1 MTKRTLFLK
10 ISILALLVL
19 ASISCNLIAVLNPE
33 PTPVTEVVQPPQ
45 PDVIVGPAFTYS
57 LTENQ
62 LNEYAAAGLQ
72 NNPES
77 NFKDLVITLPDG
89 LIDITGQ
96 FEQPPIKAEL
106 HLIARPYTD
115 GNGTLKIEVIK
126 ADLGPLPVGEE
137 MLKTISTYI
146 EGILASS
153 MEPVIRGYRIDS
165 VLITDRVLTL
175 SGQQR

>member
-1 MTKRTLFLK
+1 MTKRTLLLK
-10 ISILALLVL
+10 FFILALLVL
-19 ASISCNLIAVLNPE
+19 ASISCNLVAVLNPE
-33 PTPVTEVVQPPQ
+33 PTPVPVAPPAV
-45 PDVIVGPAFTYS
+45 PPVGNGGPAFTFS
-57 LTENQ
+57 LTESQ
-62 LNEYAAAGLQ
+62 LNEYATAGLQ
-72 NNPES
+72 NNPEAP
-77 NFKDLVITLPDG
+77 FKDLVITLPEG

-115 GNGTLKIEVIK
+115 GNGNLKIEVLQ

-146 EGILASS
+146 EEILASAL
-153 MEPVIRGYRIDS
+153 EPVSGGYRIDS
-165 VLITDRVLTL
+165 VLITGRVLTL